1 MKSTI
6 PLFAIA
12 VVAAWVLAGCNK
24 DNSSNSTG
32 MSSPNPSMGNTN
44 GMMGGMTNMP
54 ATHNMSDMS
63 MAASNGMSKMSMPA
77 GTNQ

>member
-1 MKSTI
+1 
-6 PLFAIA
+6 
-12 VVAAWVLAGCNK
+12 
-24 DNSSNSTG
+24 
-32 MSSPNPSMGNTN
+32 MGNTN

-63 MAASNGMSKMSMPA
+63 MAASNGMSKMRTPA